1 MKCDVCAW
9 PWNLHEDCTYSD
21 DAWPGFLYFIHRR
34 RPRLSQSASSF
45 AMALGRRRLD
55 VPPSPPPIRS
65 PFCYRR
71 LVSDSSRS
79 PSRNPRRRVECD
91 SKGKSILRESAQG
104 RRRRR
109 RVDADGGGKPYAL
122 CTAATM
128 PLWYRW
134 NGGSGRR
141 TGTVLVSFLSFFF
154 LWLSKASECATILT
168 AEKTQSNQ
176 FKDQNKPFK
185 PKKTQ
190 YNP

>member
-1 MKCDVCAW
+1 MRGQVFFIFH
-9 PWNLHEDCTYSD
+9 PSTPSTSQ
-21 DAWPGFLYFIHRR
+21 PIGFQFRHGPRATASRR
-34 RPRLSQSASSF
+34 SPL
-45 AMALGRRRLD
+45 
-55 VPPSPPPIRS
+55 PPPIRS